1 MIALIGIALHSHHIC
16 FMYWEKKSQ
25 KAIKQ
30 RIFEALEQNENYASK
45 VILGVPGTYLDSKEF
60 HHDAPFLK
68 DAPFLSTLVAN
79 PNHIGCH
86 TLNKDKSEAIFR
98 GTQKIEIELI
108 ELLAS
113 QMFKAEPDSIDGYIA
128 PGGTEANI
136 QALWIYR
143 NFFQSKEGA
152 QPHEIAVLYSEDS
165 HYSMPKGVNLLGIKQ
180 GVVKVTEEERKLT
193 LEAIEE
199 EVLNLRAKGVKYFI
213 FVANMA
219 TTMFGS
225 VDDIDLIVSAF
236 DRPDDELKIHVDGAF
251 GGFIYPFTAGNDN
264 KLNFNHPH
272 VSSIT
277 LDAHKMLQAPF
288 GTGIFLSRK
297 GLMPYAATDEA
308 QYVPGLDYTI
318 CGSRSGAN
326 VIAVWMIIQT
336 HGSEGWKEKL
346 KELNQITDRCTE
358 KLDQLGIRYFRNPHM
373 NIIAIDARDISDK
386 IAHKYRL
393 VANSYE
399 EQPKWWKIVV
409 MPHVKE
415 HILNQF
421 LKEIEQD
428 RLEYFEL

>member
-1 MIALIGIALHSHHIC
+1 
-16 FMYWEKKSQ
+16 MYWEKKSHE
-25 KAIKQ
+25 AIKK
-30 RIFEALEQNENYASK
+30 RVFDALEQNENYGSRA
-45 VILGVPGTYLDSKEF
+45 ILGIPGTYLDTEEF

-86 TLNKDKSEAIFR
+86 TLNKDKSETIFR

-108 ELLAS
+108 ELIS
-113 QMFKAEPDSIDGYIA
+113 TEIFKSEPESIDGYIA

-143 NFFQSKEGA
+143 NFFKSERNAKPQ
-152 QPHEIAVLYSEDS
+152 EIAVMYSEDS
-165 HYSMPKGVNLLGIKQ
+165 HYSMPKGANLLGIQQ
-180 GVVKVTEEERKLT
+180 GVVKVTEENRALT
-193 LEAIEE
+193 VEAIQEE
-199 EVLNLRAKGVKYFI
+199 AQRLREQGVKYFI

-236 DRPDDELKIHVDGAF
+236 DQPDNELKIHVDGAF
-251 GGFIYPFTAGNDN
+251 GGFIYPFTSGEEN
-264 KLNFNHPH
+264 KLNFSHPY

-297 GLMPYAATDEA
+297 GLMQYAGTDEA
-308 QYVPGLDYTI
+308 KYVPGLDYTI

-326 VIAVWMIIQT
+326 VIAVWMILHI
-336 HGSEGWKEKL
+336 HGSEGWMKKL
-346 KELNQITDRCTE
+346 QQLIGITDRCAN
-358 KLDQLGIRYFRNPHM
+358 KLDELGIRYFRNSAM

-386 IAHKYRL
+386 IAHQYRL

-399 EQPKWWKIVV
+399 DQPRWWKIVV

-415 HILNQF
+415 HLLDQF
-421 LKEIEQD
+421 LEEIEHD
-428 RLEYFEL
+428 RLEYFQS